1 MKRQNPDSFA
11 VKITLLL
18 TSTLT
23 VMAGA
28 TIAPCLPAMQEH
40 FADVDRAEYLVKLA
54 LTIPALFIAI
64 GGSIVGILINRLGR
78 KRLLIGSTILYAC
91 SGSAGFFLNSLWAI
105 IFSRAL
111 LGLSIAGTMT
121 GVMTLIT
128 DYYQG
133 QKRASFMG
141 TQAAAMGFGGMVFAA
156 VGGISADFNWR
167 FPFLIHLFSLVVLG
181 LIAIALAEPKL
192 EQTTDFNNSRT
203 PSKLTKE
210 SMRIICSLAMVY
222 MVVYYLIFVQLAFH
236 LQEISNSSAAESGIA
251 IAISTLAGAIASSQY
266 GALKQRLDFSS
277 IVIIALI
284 LTAIG
289 QFIIGLGNSYQIVL
303 VGLIVS
309 GLGFGLIMPN
319 FSNWLANIVPDY
331 LRGKAL
337 GELTTF
343 IFLGQF
349 LSPILSQPVI
359 KNVGLSNTYILG
371 SILLLQI
378 AITLLVI
385 KVSTALV
392 LLHASKK

>member
-1 MKRQNPDSFA
+1 MKRHNPDSFLIKA
-11 VKITLLL
+11 TLLL

-28 TIAPCLPAMQEH
+28 IIAPSLPAMQEH
-40 FADVDRAEYLVKLA
+40 FANVDNVEYLVKLD

-64 GGSIVGILINRLGR
+64 GGLGVGIFINRIGR
-78 KRLLIGSTILYAC
+78 KRLLIASTLLYAC

-111 LGLSIAGTMT
+111 LGLAVAGTMT
-121 GVMTLIT
+121 GVMTIIT

-156 VGGISADFNWR
+156 IGGISADFNWR
-167 FPFLIHLFSLVVLG
+167 FPFLIYLFSLVVLV
-181 LIAIALAEPKL
+181 LIAIALYEPKI
-192 EQTTDFNNSRT
+192 EQVRGAKNNCT
-203 PSKLTKE
+203 LPKLPKE
-210 SMRIICSLAMVY
+210 SIGTIYVLAMAY
-222 MVVYYLIFVQLAFH
+222 MIVYYLIFVQLAFY
-236 LQEISNSSAAESGIA
+236 LKEVSNASAAQSGIA
-251 IAISTLAGAIASSQY
+251 IAVSTLAGAVASSRY

-277 IVIIALI
+277 IIIIAFT

-289 QFIIGLGNSYQIVL
+289 QFIIGIGNSYQIVL
-303 VGLIVS
+303 IGLIAS
-309 GLGFGLIMPN
+309 GLGFGLSMPN
-319 FSNWLANIVPDY
+319 FSNWLATIVPGY
-331 LRGKAL
+331 LRGRAL
-337 GELTTF
+337 GGLTTF

-349 LSPILSQPVI
+349 LSPILSQHVI
-359 KNVGLSNTYILG
+359 KVVGLSNIYILG
-371 SILLLQI
+371 SILLLQM

-392 LLHASKK
+392 AEKI

>member
-1 MKRQNPDSFA
+1 MKRHDPDSFV

-28 TIAPCLPAMQEH
+28 IIAPSLPAMQEH

-54 LTIPALFIAI
+54 LTIPALFIAL
-64 GGSIVGILINRLGR
+64 GGLVVGIFINRIGR
-78 KRLLIGSTILYAC
+78 KPLLIASTLLYAC
-91 SGSAGFFLNSLWAI
+91 AGSAGFFLNSLWAI

-111 LGLSIAGTMT
+111 LGLAVAGTMT
-121 GVMTLIT
+121 GVMTIIT

-141 TQAAAMGFGGMVFAA
+141 AQAAAMGFGGMVFAA

-167 FPFLIHLFSLVVLG
+167 FPFLIYLFSLLVLV
-181 LIAIALAEPKL
+181 LIAIALYEPELAKIS
-192 EQTTDFNNSRT
+192 TTKNRT
-203 PSKLTKE
+203 PPRLAKE
-210 SMRIICSLAMVY
+210 SIGIIYALAMIY
-222 MVVYYLIFVQLAFH
+222 MVAYYLIFVQLAFY
-236 LQEISNSSAAESGIA
+236 LKEISNASAAESGIA
-251 IAISTLAGAIASSQY
+251 IAISTLAGAIASSRY
-266 GALKQRLDFSS
+266 GAIKQRLDFSS
-277 IVIIALI
+277 IIIIGLI

-289 QFIIGLGNSYQIVL
+289 QLIIGLGDSYQIIL
-303 VGLIVS
+303 CGLIVS

-319 FSNWLANIVPDY
+319 FSNWLATIVPDQ
-331 LRGKAL
+331 LRGRAL
-337 GELTTF
+337 GGLTTF

-359 KNVGLSNTYILG
+359 KVVGLSNIYTLG
-371 SILLLQI
+371 SILLLQM
-378 AITLLVI
+378 AITLLVV

-392 LLHASKK
+392 AEKIGN